1 MKTLQVIVFII
12 TTGLIAMFS
21 TWAQDSVAVEGKVIA
36 TTTKTPIG
44 AFTVKAYP
52 AESAP
57 STSALVSSANKPLAQ
72 TLTRAD
78 GTYSLP
84 ISTTLKAVILRFEKL
99 SYFSV
104 PPQLTVQLTPPK
116 TTVADVAAVKY
127 NYGGTVST
135 QDVLDAFSIREA
147 SFNVMASNL
156 PPTDREYARKK
167 SVEFDIDSLQKSGVD
182 SGTIMAVKKKFLP
195 P

>member
-1 MKTLQVIVFII
+1 MKTLKVIAFI
-12 TTGLIAMFS
+12 TTGLASMFS
-21 TWAQDSVAVEGKVIA
+21 TFAQDSVAVEGKVIA

-52 AESAP
+52 TEIGSGT
-57 STSALVSSANKPLAQ
+57 STLVSSSNKPLAQ

-104 PPQLTVQLTPPK
+104 PPQQTVQLTSPK
-116 TTVADVAAVKY
+116 TTVPDVAAVK
-127 NYGGTVST
+127 NYGQTVST
-135 QDVLDAFSIREA
+135 HDLLDAFSIRQV
-147 SFNVMASNL
+147 SFNVITINL
-156 PPTDREYARKK
+156 PPTEREDARKK
-167 SVEFDIDSLQKSGVD
+167 SIEFDLDSLQKSGVD
-182 SGTIMAVKKKFLP
+182 SGTIMAVKKKLLAR
-195 P
+195 